1 MRLTPDRRSPHAI
14 TTHGVVRASLLGT
27 LLLLGACN
35 LRPDP
40 ITAEQHLDRA
50 RADFAALQKNYI
62 PHEGKLDLATAIA
75 RTLKYNYDT
84 QLAKAETTLQERQ
97 VDLAFAQM
105 LPRLAA
111 DAGYHWR
118 NNRNSARSVSERT
131 GLQSLDYS
139 YSEEPTHGTADLE
152 LSWNLLDAGVSYFQ
166 AKQQSYRALVALERR
181 RKVIENILRSV
192 TDTYWRAAAAEE
204 LLPQVDP
211 LLVRAQKVL
220 DGSRAASRNGLQ
232 PQLATLDF
240 QHNLLLVI
248 TELHHMRSDLTDAKI
263 QLASLINVPPTQNL
277 TLVPVSATLAPQIL
291 NLDMSRLEETGLA
304 LRPELRVEAYQ
315 EKIDRQDIYKEMIRM
330 MPGIGVL
337 GSVNYD
343 SNRYL
348 YNNAWGVLG
357 VRATWNLL
365 SLIQGPKAI
374 AVAEQ
379 SLEITRQRR
388 LALSVAALTQIN
400 LTYRTYLSTLDDL
413 KMAEQ
418 GAQVEGEIQK
428 YARNAGDAGSESEAE
443 VLRRNL
449 SGLVARLQRDR
460 SAAAVHTSLAS
471 VYASVGVDLV
481 PPNADFEDLPTLTA
495 RVTAAIAGWE
505 AGQLPELIPAK
516 TASAGAPAP
525 AQVVAVVAPL
535 PPQTAAKPVSVVRK
549 QTTAKPTVARVV
561 MPATPAG

>member
-1 MRLTPDRRSPHAI
+1 MRLTLDRRTKPSA
-14 TTHGVVRASLLGT
+14 TARSVFRASLLGT
-27 LLLLGACN
+27 IMLLGACN
-35 LRPDP
+35 LRPEA

-50 RADFAALQKNYI
+50 RSDFATLQKNYI
-62 PHEGKLDLATAIA
+62 PHEGKLTLANAIA

-111 DAGYHWR
+111 DAGYTWR
-118 NNRNSARSVSERT
+118 TSRNSARSVAERT
-131 GLQSLDYS
+131 GLESLDYS
-139 YSEEPTHGTADLE
+139 YSEEPRHYYGNME

-166 AKQQSYRALVALERR
+166 AKQQGYRALVALERR

-192 TDTYWRAAAAEE
+192 TDTYWRAAASEE
-204 LLPQVDP
+204 LLPQVEP
-211 LLVRAQKVL
+211 LLARAQKVL

-240 QHNLLLVI
+240 QHNLLQVI
-248 TELHHMRSDLTDAKI
+248 TELHHIRADLIDAKI
-263 QLASLINVPPTQNL
+263 QLASLINVPPTQKL
-277 TLVPVSATLAPQIL
+277 SLVPVSAAIAPQTL
-291 NLDMSRLEETGLA
+291 NLDISRLEETGLA
-304 LRPELRVEAYQ
+304 LRPELRIEAYQ

-348 YNNAWGVLG
+348 YNNAWGLLG

-379 SLEITRQRR
+379 SLEITQQRR

-400 LTYRTYLSTLDDL
+400 LTYRQYLGTLDDL
-413 KMAEQ
+413 RMAKQADE
-418 GAQVEGEIQK
+418 VESDIQK
-428 YARNAGDAGSESEAE
+428 YARNAAQAGTESEAE

-460 SAAAVHTSLAS
+460 STAAVHSSLAG
-471 VYASVGVDLV
+471 VYSSVGVDLV
-481 PPNADFEDLPTLTA
+481 PPNADLDDLPTLVQ
-495 RVTAAIAGWE
+495 RVTVAIAGWE
-505 AGQLPELIPAK
+505 AGQLPDLIPVQ
-516 TASAGAPAP
+516 TAAADAPTTIPAP
-525 AQVVAVVAPL
+525 VVAAAASL
-535 PPQTAAKPVSVVRK
+535 PAAAKPVSVVRR
-549 QTTAKPTVARVV
+549 KPAN
-561 MPATPAG
+561 PAGAHIVASAARAG

>member
-1 MRLTPDRRSPHAI
+1 MRPTLDRRTKPAAMARS
-14 TTHGVVRASLLGT
+14 VFRASLLGT
-27 LLLLGACN
+27 LMLLGACN
-35 LRPDP
+35 LRPES

-50 RADFAALQKNYI
+50 RSDFAALQKNYI
-62 PHEGKLDLATAIA
+62 PHEGKLNLATAIA

-111 DAGYHWR
+111 DAGYTWR
-118 NNRNSARSVSERT
+118 NNRNSAKSVSERT
-131 GLQSLDYS
+131 GLESLDYS
-139 YSEEPTHGTADLE
+139 YSEEPRHYYGNME

-166 AKQQSYRALVALERR
+166 AKQQGYRALVALERR

-204 LLPQVDP
+204 LLPQVEP
-211 LLVRAQKVL
+211 LLSRAQKVL

-240 QHNLLLVI
+240 QHNLLQVI
-248 TELHHMRSDLTDAKI
+248 TELHHMRADLIDAKI
-263 QLASLINVPPTQNL
+263 QLASLINVPPTQKL
-277 TLVPVSATLAPQIL
+277 SLVPVSATIAPQVL
-291 NLDMSRLEETGLA
+291 NLDVSRLEETGLA
-304 LRPELRVEAYQ
+304 LRPELRIEAYQ

-348 YNNAWGVLG
+348 YNNAWGLLG

-379 SLEITRQRR
+379 SLEITQQRR

-400 LTYRTYLSTLDDL
+400 LTYRQYLGTLDDL
-413 KMAEQ
+413 RMAKQADE
-418 GAQVEGEIQK
+418 VESEIQK
-428 YARNAGDAGSESEAE
+428 YARNAAQAGTESEAE

-460 SAAAVHTSLAS
+460 STAAVHSSLAT
-471 VYASVGVDLV
+471 VYSSVGVDLV
-481 PPNADFEDLPTLTA
+481 PPNADLDDLPALIQ
-495 RVTAAIAGWE
+495 RVTMAIAGWE
-505 AGQLPELIPAK
+505 AGQLPDLIPAR
-516 TASAGAPAP
+516 
-525 AQVVAVVAPL
+525 
-535 PPQTAAKPVSVVRK
+535 TAAAEPVSVVRR
-549 QTTAKPTVARVV
+549 KPGK
-561 MPATPAG
+561 PAGMDVVASTTRAG

>member
-1 MRLTPDRRSPHAI
+1 MRLTPDRQ
-14 TTHGVVRASLLGT
+14 THPGTWTKGVVRASLLGT
-27 LLLLGACN
+27 LVLLGACN

-50 RADFAALQKNYI
+50 RNDYAALQKNYI
-62 PHEGKLDLATAIA
+62 PHEGKLNLATAIA

-111 DAGYHWR
+111 DAGYNWR
-118 NNRNSARSVSERT
+118 TSRNSAKSVSERT
-131 GLQSLDYS
+131 GLESLEYS
-139 YSEEPTHGTADLE
+139 YSEEPRHYNGNME

-166 AKQQSYRALVALERR
+166 AKQQGYRALVALERR

-204 LLPQVDP
+204 LLPQVEP
-211 LLVRAQKVL
+211 LLARAQKVL

-248 TELHHMRSDLTDAKI
+248 TELHHMRADLTDAKI
-263 QLASLINVPPTQNL
+263 QLASLINVPPTQKL
-277 TLVPVSATLAPQIL
+277 ALVPVSGTLAPQ
-291 NLDMSRLEETGLA
+291 NVSLDMSRLEETGLA

-379 SLEITRQRR
+379 SLEITQQRR

-400 LTYRTYLSTLDDL
+400 LTYRQYLGTLDDL
-413 KMAEQ
+413 RMAKQADE
-418 GAQVEGEIQK
+418 VEREIQK
-428 YARNAGDAGSESEAE
+428 YAGNAGDAGSESEAE

-460 SAAAVHTSLAS
+460 SAAAVHSSLAS
-471 VYASVGVDLV
+471 VYSSVGVDLV
-481 PPNADFEDLPTLTA
+481 PPNADIDDLPVLIE
-495 RVTAAIAGWE
+495 RVTVAIAGWE
-505 AGQLPELIPAK
+505 AGQLPDLIPGK
-516 TASAGAPAP
+516 TASADAPAP
-525 AQVVAVVAPL
+525 APIVAAAP
-535 PPQTAAKPVSVVRK
+535 PPDAAKTVSVVRK
-549 QTTAKPTVARVV
+549 KTTKPSVARIVA
-561 MPATPAG
+561 PATQAG

>member
-1 MRLTPDRRSPHAI
+1 MRLIHDPRTRSPAAPRL
-14 TTHGVVRASLLGT
+14 VARATLLGA

-35 LRPDP
+35 LRPEP
-40 ITAEQHLDRA
+40 ITADQHLDRA

-62 PHEGKLDLATAIA
+62 PHEGRLDLATAIA

-111 DAGYHWR
+111 DAGYNWR
-118 NNRNSARSVSERT
+118 TNHNSARSVSERT
-131 GLQSLDYS
+131 GLTSLDYS
-139 YSEEPTHGTADLE
+139 YSEEPRHYNADLE

-166 AKQQSYRALVALERR
+166 AKQQGYRALVALERR

-211 LLVRAQKVL
+211 LLARAQKVL

-240 QHNLLLVI
+240 QHNLLQVI
-248 TELHHMRSDLTDAKI
+248 TELHHMRADLTDAKI
-263 QLASLINVPPTQNL
+263 QLASLINVPPTQKL
-277 TLVPVSATLAPQIL
+277 VLVPVSGTLAPQSL

-357 VRATWNLL
+357 VRATWNLI

-379 SLEITRQRR
+379 SLEITQQRR

-400 LTYRTYLSTLDDL
+400 LTYRQYLSTLDDL

-418 GAQVEGEIQK
+418 AAEVEGEIQK

-460 SAAAVHTSLAS
+460 SAAAVHTALAG
-471 VYASVGVDLV
+471 VYSSVGVDLV
-481 PPNADFEDLPTLTA
+481 PPSADFDDLPTLTE
-495 RVTAAIAGWE
+495 RVSAAIAGWE
-505 AGQLPELIPAK
+505 AGQLPELVPAK
-516 TASAGAPAP
+516 TAAAEVPAP
-525 AQVVAVVAPL
+525 IVAAASL
-535 PPQTAAKPVSVVRK
+535 PPPAAKPVSVVRK
-549 QTTAKPTVARVV
+549 KPAKPAVVQIVASV
-561 MPATPAG
+561 TPAG